1 MGKKSF
7 ALGRSLADILKDHFA
22 PEASEIQQSNSQ
34 PGENN
39 SQSAENNS
47 QNGAEN
53 AAAVDNSEKIVEIN
67 VELIDPNP
75 FQPRKVF
82 SDDELV
88 ELAESIE
95 QHGLIQAIVVR
106 KVGDRYQLI
115 SGERRTRATKLAG
128 LPTIKAQVY
137 ENVGDKAMAEWAL
150 IENIQRVDLNP
161 VEVARSYQ
169 QLIDN
174 HGYTHEDLSKIVSKS
189 RSAITNSLRLLKLPE
204 VVLLW
209 IEEGKI
215 SGGAARALCSD
226 KIENPEE
233 VAKRVIEEGLNVRQ
247 IEAIARGEDLS
258 KPQEAPKTEQP
269 AEAEADE
276 QPEVHADKPET
287 PAKPKPELS
296 ADMKQFESR
305 LETFFGTKVQLN
317 PSASTE
323 TKGTIV
329 INYYS
334 MDDLTR
340 IQELMENR

>member
-1 MGKKSF
+1 MGKKSL
-7 ALGRSLADILKDHFA
+7 ALGRSLSDILKDHFA

-34 PGENN
+34 PAENN
-39 SQSAENNS
+39 SQSAENIS

-258 KPQEAPKTEQP
+258 KSQEAPKTEQP

>member
-7 ALGRSLADILKDHFA
+7 ALGRSLSDILKDHSA
-22 PEASEIQQSNSQ
+22 PAAAEIQQSNPQS
-34 PGENN
+34 GENN
-39 SQSAENNS
+39 AEKT
-47 QNGAEN
+47 ET
-53 AAAVDNSEKIVEIN
+53 VDNSQKVVEIN

-95 QHGLIQAIVVR
+95 QHGLIQPIAVR

-115 SGERRTRATKLAG
+115 SGERRTRASKLAG

-137 ENVGDKAMAEWAL
+137 ENLDDKAMAEWAL

-161 VEVARSYQ
+161 VEVAKSYQ

-189 RSAITNSLRLLKLPE
+189 RSAITNALRLLKLPAQ
-204 VVLLW
+204 VLSW

-226 KIENPEE
+226 KIENAEE
-233 VAKRVIEEGLNVRQ
+233 LAKRVIDEGLNVRQ
-247 IEAIARGEDLS
+247 IEALARGEDIS
-258 KPQEAPKTEQP
+258 QTKGERRETREGEPEQSS
-269 AEAEADE
+269 EE
-276 QPEVHADKPET
+276 QPEVHKPEVE
-287 PAKPKPELS
+287 AKPKMELS

-305 LETFFGTKVQLN
+305 LETFFGTKVQIN

-323 TKGTIV
+323 TKGSIV

>member
-7 ALGRSLADILKDHFA
+7 ALGRSLADILKDHSA
-22 PEASEIQQSNSQ
+22 PAASDIQQA
-34 PGENN
+34 N
-39 SQSAENNS
+39 SQSGDNNAENS
-47 QNGAEN
+47 ET
-53 AAAVDNSEKIVEIN
+53 VDNSQKVVEIS
-67 VELIDPNP
+67 VDLIDPNP

-88 ELAESIE
+88 ELADSIE
-95 QHGLIQAIVVR
+95 QHGLIQPIAVR

-115 SGERRTRATKLAG
+115 SGERRTRASKLAG

-137 ENVGDKAMAEWAL
+137 ENLDDKAMAEWAL

-161 VEVARSYQ
+161 VEVAKSYQ

-189 RSAITNSLRLLKLPE
+189 RSAITNALRLLKLPPQ
-204 VVLLW
+204 VLLW

-226 KIENPEE
+226 KIQNAEE
-233 VAKRVIEEGLNVRQ
+233 IAKRIIEEGLNVRQ
-247 IEAIARGEDLS
+247 IEAIARGE
-258 KPQEAPKTEQP
+258 EPKVAQPEQP
-269 AEAEADE
+269 APADE
-276 QPEVHADKPET
+276 DQPEVHKPEVET
-287 PAKPKPELS
+287 KPKPELS
-296 ADMKQFESR
+296 ADMKQFEMR

-334 MDDLTR
+334 MDDLNR

>member
-7 ALGRSLADILKDHFA
+7 ALGRSLADILKDHSA
-22 PEASEIQQSNSQ
+22 PAASDIQQSN
-34 PGENN
+34 P
-39 SQSAENNS
+39 QSDETNAEKS
-47 QNGAEN
+47 ET
-53 AAAVDNSEKIVEIN
+53 VDNSQKVVEIN

-95 QHGLIQAIVVR
+95 HHGLIQPIAVR

-115 SGERRTRATKLAG
+115 SGERRTRASKLAG

-137 ENVGDKAMAEWAL
+137 ENLDDKAMAEWAL

-161 VEVARSYQ
+161 VEVAKSYQ

-226 KIENPEE
+226 KIKNPEE
-233 VAKRVIEEGLNVRQ
+233 VAKRIIEEGLNVRQ
-247 IEAIARGEDLS
+247 IEAIARGEEPKAAEQS
-258 KPQEAPKTEQP
+258 APETE
-269 AEAEADE
+269 D
-276 QPEVHADKPET
+276 QPEVHKPEVE
-287 PAKPKPELS
+287 AKPKPELS

-305 LETFFGTKVQLN
+305 LETFFGTKVQIN
-317 PSASTE
+317 PSTSTE
-323 TKGTIV
+323 TKGSIV

>member
-7 ALGRSLADILKDHFA
+7 ALGRSLADILKDHSA
-22 PEASEIQQSNSQ
+22 PAASDIQKPNPQS
-34 PGENN
+34 GENN
-39 SQSAENNS
+39 AEKS
-47 QNGAEN
+47 ET
-53 AAAVDNSEKIVEIN
+53 VDNSQKVVEIN

-95 QHGLIQAIVVR
+95 HHGLIQPIAVR

-115 SGERRTRATKLAG
+115 SGERRTRASKLAG

-137 ENVGDKAMAEWAL
+137 ENLDDKAMAEWAL

-161 VEVARSYQ
+161 VEVAKSYQ

-226 KIENPEE
+226 KIQNPEE
-233 VAKRVIEEGLNVRQ
+233 VAKRIIEEGLNVRQ
-247 IEAIARGEDLS
+247 IEAIARGEDIS
-258 KPQEAPKTEQP
+258 QTKDERRETREGEPEQSS
-269 AEAEADE
+269 ED
-276 QPEVHADKPET
+276 QPEVHKPEVE
-287 PAKPKPELS
+287 AKPKMELS

-305 LETFFGTKVQLN
+305 LETFFGTKVQIN

-323 TKGTIV
+323 TKGSIV

>member
-7 ALGRSLADILKDHFA
+7 ALGRSLADILKDHSA
-22 PEASEIQQSNSQ
+22 PAASDIQQSN
-34 PGENN
+34 P
-39 SQSAENNS
+39 QSDESVAEKN
-47 QNGAEN
+47 ET
-53 AAAVDNSEKIVEIN
+53 VDNSQKVVEIN
-67 VELIDPNP
+67 VDLIDPNP

-95 QHGLIQAIVVR
+95 QHGLIQPIAVR

-115 SGERRTRATKLAG
+115 SGERRTRASKLAG

-137 ENVGDKAMAEWAL
+137 ENLDDKAMAEWAL

-161 VEVARSYQ
+161 VEVAKSYQ

-226 KIENPEE
+226 KIQNPEE
-233 VAKRVIEEGLNVRQ
+233 VAKRIIEEGLNVRQ
-247 IEAIARGEDLS
+247 IEAIARGEDIS
-258 KPQEAPKTEQP
+258 KPQESEQQAP
-269 AEAEADE
+269 EAED
-276 QPEVHADKPET
+276 QPEVHKPEVE
-287 PAKPKPELS
+287 AKPKPELS

-305 LETFFGTKVQLN
+305 LETYFGTKVQIN

-323 TKGTIV
+323 TKGSIV

-334 MDDLTR
+334 MDDLNR
-340 IQELMENR
+340 IQELMER

>member
-1 MGKKSF
+1 MGKKSS
-7 ALGRSLADILKDHFA
+7 ALGRSLADILKDHSA
-22 PEASEIQQSNSQ
+22 PAASDIQQSNTQS
-34 PGENN
+34 GEKN
-39 SQSAENNS
+39 AENS
-47 QNGAEN
+47 S
-53 AAAVDNSEKIVEIN
+53 AVDNSQKVVEIS

-95 QHGLIQAIVVR
+95 QHGLIQPIAVR

-115 SGERRTRATKLAG
+115 SGERRTRASKLAG

-137 ENVGDKAMAEWAL
+137 ENLDDKAMAEWAL

-161 VEVARSYQ
+161 VEVAKSYQ

-189 RSAITNSLRLLKLPE
+189 RSAITNALRLLKLPAQ
-204 VVLLW
+204 VLLW

-233 VAKRVIEEGLNVRQ
+233 LAQRVIDEGLNVRQ
-247 IEAIARGEDLS
+247 IEAIARGE
-258 KPQEAPKTEQP
+258 EPKA
-269 AEAEADE
+269 AEAVTEPGSED
-276 QPEVHADKPET
+276 QPEVHADKPEIL
-287 PAKPKPELS
+287 AKPKPELS

-323 TKGTIV
+323 AKGTIV

>member
-7 ALGRSLADILKDHFA
+7 ALGRSLSDILKDHSA
-22 PEASEIQQSNSQ
+22 PAAAEIQQSNPQS
-34 PGENN
+34 GE
-39 SQSAENNS
+39 SA
-47 QNGAEN
+47 AEKSET
-53 AAAVDNSEKIVEIN
+53 VDNSQKVVEIS
-67 VELIDPNP
+67 VDLIDPNP

-95 QHGLIQAIVVR
+95 QHGLIQPIAVR

-115 SGERRTRATKLAG
+115 SGERRTRASKLAG

-137 ENVGDKAMAEWAL
+137 ENLDDKAMAEWAL

-161 VEVARSYQ
+161 VEVAKSYQ

-189 RSAITNSLRLLKLPE
+189 RSAITNALRLLKLPAQ
-204 VVLLW
+204 VLLW

-226 KIENPEE
+226 KIENAEE
-233 VAKRVIEEGLNVRQ
+233 LAKRVIDEGLNVRQ
-247 IEAIARGEDLS
+247 IEAIARGE
-258 KPQEAPKTEQP
+258 EPKAAEQP
-269 AEAEADE
+269 TPESEE
-276 QPEVHADKPET
+276 QPEVHAEKPDT
-287 PAKPKPELS
+287 PAKPKVELS
-296 ADMKQFESR
+296 ADMKQFEMR

-317 PSASTE
+317 PSSSTE
-323 TKGTIV
+323 SKGTIV

-334 MDDLTR
+334 MDDLNR